1 MAQKEPT
8 DTGRKLDVR
17 DIDGEPFGDIMAALD
32 DLPVGETLTLIN
44 SFEPE
49 PLYNVLEQRGFEYET
64 TQVDPAVWEVE
75 ITHG

>member
-1 MAQKEPT
+1 MAQKEPVEA
-8 DTGRKLDVR
+8 GQQLDVR
-17 DIDGEPFGDIMAALD
+17 DIDGEPFGVIMAALD
-32 DLPVGETLTLIN
+32 DLRGDETLTLIN